1 MMFYLMYRVGYFF
14 AMNFPLKV
22 SYAVACAAADIWC
35 YVSSADRIAV
45 IANLNT
51 IVGPGGDAKTIE
63 RMAREVFRNFAKY
76 LVDFFR
82 FQKIDQNYI
91 KNHVSIEGL
100 DKLDKA
106 LAKGKGVVAL
116 SAHIGNWELGGVIV
130 ASMRQ
135 PMKAVTLTHKN
146 KMVNE
151 FFTKQ
156 RMTGNMVPIETDS
169 SLRGCYDV
177 LKKGGILAL
186 LGDRDFSKNGV
197 RVKFFGHSAIMP
209 KGPAAFGV
217 RLGSEIVPVF
227 MLRKHDD
234 MFRLIFEDP
243 IPRPE
248 SGDDARDTE
257 ELLKRC
263 VAVIERYVKE
273 YPTQWYMFKKMWNG
287 DEKPLHT
294 DTVI

>member
-1 MMFYLMYRVGYFF
+1 MFYLMYTVGYFL
-14 AMNFPLKV
+14 AMNLPLKV

-35 YVSSADRIAV
+35 RVSSADRIAV
-45 IANLNT
+45 MSNLNT
-51 IVGPGGDAKTIE
+51 IVGPDCGAKDIE
-63 RMAREVFRNFAKY
+63 RMTREVFRNFAKY

-82 FQKIDQNYI
+82 FQKIDPDYI
-91 KNHVSIEGL
+91 KEHVSIDGL
-100 DKLDKA
+100 DKLDNA
-106 LAKGKGVVAL
+106 LAKGRGVVAL
-116 SAHIGNWELGGVIV
+116 SAHIGNWELGGVIL

-135 PMKAVTLTHKN
+135 PMKAVALTHKN
-146 KMVNE
+146 KRVNE

-186 LGDRDFSKNGV
+186 LGDRDFSKNGF
-197 RVKFFGHSAIMP
+197 RINFFGKPALMP

-227 MLRKHDD
+227 MIRKHDD
-234 MFRLIFEDP
+234 MFRLVFEDP

-248 SGDDARDTE
+248 SGDEARDTE

-263 VAVIERYVKE
+263 VSVIERYVKE

-287 DEKPLHT
+287 DEKSLHT